1 MELQALIYERI
12 GDKERLLLPRT
23 EERVR
28 SWLANYVTRQSV
40 TALLLDVPK
49 TEYVFRGGE
58 ITTKV
63 LEANDVVDL
72 VRAVR
77 GATSLSEHV
86 RLITDEFLPPTADA
100 FDGVDYF
107 VLASRRL
114 ADDPPGQI
122 ALSRW
127 LEQGGRLWVML
138 DRTDL
143 DAVAGVLGIA
153 PGFHIVDRTSLT
165 RVRIDGRGLGSR
177 DLESKV
183 RELEQPV
190 DFVRVELGPE
200 FTVLHRVNGWP
211 ASFSR
216 TIGRGKV
223 LITTLGMDAWCRPR
237 TADDPRSPFDLIP
250 DVPVLMPAMEYL
262 SQQFQPS
269 AAPIF
274 PSLDLPTKE
283 GDAFAPLV
291 IGDIGYSIVGV
302 STASMVFGGFLV
314 MLLVLAL
321 GLRKW
326 GRLEMLSWIGP
337 VAALSTGLAFV
348 ALGEVS
354 RQAVSPTVAVAQRI
368 AVNPQNQELS
378 VTGLLGFYRPN
389 GGPAHIRTTRG
400 GLLELDMS
408 GLEGQTRRMVTTDID
423 AWHWENLTLPA
434 GARLGRFRSVA
445 RTEEPISCVAGF
457 GPNGLQGKLSARACS
472 GLGDIL
478 IQAPSRRVFSVRP
491 TTDGAFTIGAND
503 LLSAGQFVADAVLSD
518 HQQKRQA
525 IYRRLLTDPQAA
537 RSSDDS
543 VLFAWAD
550 PMGVPFDFETELHW
564 VGSALISIPVEF
576 GHTTPDTAVVVPRGF
591 VPFRRILETGPILP
605 TLEGQEAIEE
615 HLRFQLPPSVLP
627 LHVEK
632 ARLIAKVEA
641 PSRRF
646 TVSVHT
652 KNGLVKLHSV
662 QSPIDPV
669 LIDIVGDDL
678 LLMDEQGGLN
688 LVIAVSEPPSVDDGQ
703 LPKWDIQALELEVVG
718 RTLKR

>member
-1 MELQALIYERI
+1 MELQALIYERT

-28 SWLANYVTRQSV
+28 SRMANYQPREPV

-100 FDGVDYF
+100 FDGVDHF

-114 ADDPPGQI
+114 ADDPPGQV

-138 DRTDL
+138 DRTDP
-143 DAVAGVLGIA
+143 DAVAAVLGIA

-177 DLESKV
+177 DLESAV
-183 RELEQPV
+183 REFEQPV

-269 AAPIF
+269 AAPTF
-274 PSLDLPTKE
+274 PSLDLGTKE

-389 GGPAHIRTTRG
+389 GGPANIRTTRG

-434 GARLGRFRSVA
+434 GVRLGWFRSVA
-445 RTEEPISCVAGF
+445 RAAEPVSCVAGF
-457 GPNGLQGKLSARACS
+457 GPSGLEGKLSARAFS

-491 TTDGAFTIGAND
+491 TMDGSFTIGAND
-503 LLSAGQFVADAVLSD
+503 LLSAGQFVPDAVLSD

-525 IYRRLLTDPQAA
+525 IYRQLLTDPQAP
-537 RSSDDS
+537 RPSEDS

-550 PMGVPFDFETELHW
+550 PMEAPFDFETELRSM
-564 VGSALISIPVEF
+564 GSALISIPVELR
-576 GHTTPDTAVVVPRGF
+576 HTTQDTAVIVPRAF
-591 VPFRRILETGPILP
+591 ISYRRILETGPIQP
-605 TLEGQEAIEE
+605 TLEGTDAIEE
-615 HLRFQLPPSVLP
+615 HLRFQLPLSVLP

-669 LIDIVGDDL
+669 PIDIVGDDL

-703 LPKWDIQALELEVVG
+703 LPKWDIHALELEVVG